1 MTTLHTIAVGY
12 DGSPD
17 AEVAVRWAME
27 AAVAARS
34 NVAVVH
40 AAGLLEHLNTRFSKD
55 ELPQAVLALAG
66 QCGLDTERLFW
77 YVNDGDACSVLLR
90 AGEAPVEADLIVVGS
105 RGQGQHPGLLLGS
118 TSLELVQHSHVPV
131 VVVPLPA
138 PSD

>member
-1 MTTLHTIAVGY
+1 VTPLHTIAVGY

-27 AAVAARS
+27 TAVATQS

-40 AAGLLEHLNTRFSKD
+40 AAGLLEHLNTNFARN
-55 ELPQAVLALAG
+55 ETPLAVLSLAG
-66 QCGLDTERLFW
+66 ECGLDVERLFW

-90 AGEAPVEADLIVVGS
+90 AGEPPVGADLIVVGS

-118 TSLELVQHSHVPV
+118 TSLEMVQHSNVPV
-131 VVVPLPA
+131 VVVPMPD
-138 PSD
+138 PPG

>member
-1 MTTLHTIAVGY
+1 VTPLHTIAVGY

-27 AAVAARS
+27 TAVSTQS

-40 AAGLLEHLNTRFSKD
+40 AAGLLEHLNVRFSRD
-55 ELPQAVLALAG
+55 EMPPALLALADE
-66 QCGLDTERLFW
+66 CGLDVERLFW

-90 AGEAPVEADLIVVGS
+90 AGEPPVDADLIVVGS

-118 TSLELVQHSHVPV
+118 TSLEMVQHSRLPV
-131 VVVPLPA
+131 VVVPLPSPFA
-138 PSD
+138 

>member
-17 AEVAVRWAME
+17 AEVAVRWAMVT
-27 AAVAARS
+27 AAATGSR
-34 NVAVVH
+34 VAVVH
-40 AAGLLEHLNTRFSKD
+40 AAGLLEHLSTRFSRD
-55 ELPQAVLALAG
+55 ETPPAVLELADE
-66 QCGLDTERLFW
+66 CGLDIARLSW

-118 TSLELVQHSHVPV
+118 TSLELVQHSNVPV

-138 PSD
+138 PSA

>member
-1 MTTLHTIAVGY
+1 MTPLHTIAVGY

-27 AAVAARS
+27 MAVATQS

-40 AAGLLEHLNTRFSKD
+40 AAGLLEHLNTRFSRD
-55 ELPQAVLALAG
+55 ETPRVVLSLAG
-66 QCGLDTERLFW
+66 ECGLDVERLFW

-90 AGEAPVEADLIVVGS
+90 AGEAPVAADLIVVGS

-118 TSLELVQHSHVPV
+118 TSLEMVQHSNVPV
-131 VVVPLPA
+131 VVVPMPR
-138 PSD
+138 PFE